1 MENAG
6 YFFAAFALI
15 WALLFGYVLILIN
28 RQKQLR
34 HALDSLKARLEE
46 SEKGKETKR
55 GARQADGAAI

>member
-55 GARQADGAAI
+55 GA